1 MAEREMKRDGRE
13 DNGEYSHRLLGER
26 KGNGKRLEALGK
38 NVLFAPHEATSSEA
52 VFTSSYKIRGRY

>member
-38 NVLFAPHEATSSEA
+38 TVCSARSDFL
-52 VFTSSYKIRGRY
+52 RGGFYLLI